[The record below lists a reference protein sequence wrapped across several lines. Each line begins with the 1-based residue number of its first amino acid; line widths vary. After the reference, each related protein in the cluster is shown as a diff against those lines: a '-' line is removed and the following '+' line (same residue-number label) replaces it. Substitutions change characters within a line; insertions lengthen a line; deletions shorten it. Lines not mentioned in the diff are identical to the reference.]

1 MFMCSSARETLL
13 PETALLLAS
22 LAAAA
27 VAARKA
33 ALGES
38 GAGWRDGDDE
48 RWRRPGGV
56 RNLGCVWKQ
65 TASVWPRRLHA
76 VHWTFWSDFGQR
88 ASV

>member
-1 MFMCSSARETLL
+1 MTLFT
-13 PETALLLAS
+13 EGMLLLAS

-38 GAGWRDGDDE
+38 GAGLREGEIE
-48 RWRRPGGV
+48 RCRRPGGV
-56 RNLGCVWKQ
+56 CSSGCVWKQ
-65 TASVWPRRLHA
+65 AASVWPRRLHA
-76 VHWTFWSDFGQR
+76 VHWTFWSDFEQR